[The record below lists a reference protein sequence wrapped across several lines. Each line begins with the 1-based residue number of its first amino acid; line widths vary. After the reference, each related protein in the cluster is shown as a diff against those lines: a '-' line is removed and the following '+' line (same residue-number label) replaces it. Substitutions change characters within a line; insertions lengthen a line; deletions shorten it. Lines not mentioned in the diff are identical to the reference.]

1 MKAYQD
7 YITIDTNIRF
17 GKPVLKHTRIA
28 VSDILNWLSN
38 GMTMSEI
45 TQDFPEINEEMILA
59 CLAFVAN
66 RENNILVA

>member
-17 GKPVLKHTRIA
+17 GKPVLKDTRIA

-45 TQDFPEINEEMILA
+45 SQDFPEINEDMILA

>member
-7 YITIDTNIRF
+7 YINIDTNIRF

>member
-17 GKPVLKHTRIA
+17 GKPVLKDTRIA

>member
-1 MKAYQD
+1 
-7 YITIDTNIRF
+7 
-17 GKPVLKHTRIA
+17 
-28 VSDILNWLSN
+28 
-38 GMTMSEI
+38 MTMSEI